1 MPRWLRMI
9 KFIGQPLKYM
19 DDFAKIYG
27 DTFTMRSSR
36 SDNHIVYFSQPQAL
50 EQIFTADSSY
60 FEVGRGNIGVKSPP
74 ASTATTSS
82 SFSWRKDANL
92 WSGYRINPE
101 IPVDLSRGSLKAWNI

>member
-1 MPRWLRMI
+1 MKTRNNKIQKPSIPQTPMTATYNLPNWPQMPRWLRMI

-36 SDNHIVYFSQPQAL
+36 SDNHIVYFNQPQAL

-60 FEVGRGNIGVKSPP
+60 FEVGRGNIGLAP
-74 ASTATTSS
+74 
-82 SFSWRKDANL
+82 L
-92 WSGYRINPE
+92 C
-101 IPVDLSRGSLKAWNI
+101 